1 MKLVV
6 LIDVSP
12 VQVSPYMLSGQ
23 SNIAM
28 YTEYQHGSSVLL
40 SKCPAPDLICS
51 NQTSSIPAVIGTPT
65 KDKSSNFGPSIIS
78 ERRPKIINIVNHW
91 IGINWDG
98 GNLSHDFHPPAA
110 PSQLA
115 RRGTAG
121 RCGEFMLISADGWET
136 GLRTLYLYWSS
147 SVLNE

>member
-1 MKLVV
+1 MCPLCRCLLTVP
-6 LIDVSP
+6 IWHC
-12 VQVSPYMLSGQ
+12 
-23 SNIAM
+23 IAM
-28 YTEYQHGSSVLL
+28 YPSVGLGLVSCYPNVLL
-40 SKCPAPDLICS
+40 QILSAATKPPPS
-51 NQTSSIPAVIGTPT
+51 TIPAVIGTPT

-98 GNLSHDFHPPAA
+98 GNLNHDFHPPAA